1 MSEMIRSIR
10 FEHFRGLPDS
20 DIRLKGKSLV
30 LLGSN
35 GKGKSAVVDGIEF
48 LFSGQVGRFVGS
60 GTGSID
66 HADAI
71 QHVKK
76 LGVPKVTLSL
86 SPSNGSISRSLD
98 SETLSTT
105 DRPAVKDYLGKHP
118 GVDAFILRRS
128 KILDFI
134 SDQDANRY
142 RSSFNC

>member
-10 FEHFRGLPDS
+10 FEHFRGLPDR
-20 DIRLKGKSLV
+20 DFNLKGKSLV

-48 LFSGQVGRFVGS
+48 LFSGQVGRFIGT

-66 HADAI
+66 HDDAI

-76 LGVPKVTLSL
+76 LGLPKVSFFL
-86 SPSNGSISRSLD
+86 SPSNGAICRSLD
-98 SETLSTT
+98 SETLSIT
-105 DRPAVKDYLGKHP
+105 DQQSVKDYHANHP

-128 KILDFI
+128 KILPFGVDKGPLQRV
-134 SDQDANRY
+134 DM
-142 RSSFNC
+142 

>member
-10 FEHFRGLPDS
+10 FEHFRGLPGS
-20 DIRLKGKSLV
+20 DFNLKGKNLV

-48 LFSGQVGRFVGS
+48 LFSGQVGRFVGT

-66 HADAI
+66 HDDAI

-86 SPSNGSISRSLD
+86 SPSNGAISRSLD
-98 SETLSTT
+98 AETLSIT
-105 DRPAVKDYLGKHP
+105 DR
-118 GVDAFILRRS
+118 
-128 KILDFI
+128 
-134 SDQDANRY
+134 Q
-142 RSSFNC
+142 